1 MACEQKGMSMS
12 VAMRSI
18 PLVDLRAQLEPLREE
33 ILCEIGQVLDS
44 MELLLGPNTR
54 SFEDEFAAYCG
65 VRHGIAVSNGT
76 DALHLA
82 LRAAGIG
89 PGDEV
94 VTVPNTFAATVEAIE
109 LAGARASLV
118 DIDPATGNLDPARL
132 QSALTPNTRAIIPVH
147 LHGHPA
153 DADGIRAVAGERGL
167 RVIEDACQAHG
178 ARYKD
183 RPVGSLGDL
192 ACYSFYYS
200 KNLGAYGEGGAV
212 VTDDPDLAERV
223 RLLRSHGSPE
233 KYVHTSFG
241 VNARPDEIQSAI
253 LRVKLRHLDEWNER
267 RRRIAARYSSALAH
281 VVETPTPAAWAT
293 PVFHIYAIRTPNRDR
308 LLDTLRQRGIGAAVH
323 YPIPIHHQPAYRHV
337 RLDPRGLE
345 HAERWCRETLSL
357 PIYPELTDDDV
368 DYVIDAVYQFH
379 R

>member
-33 ILCEIGQVLDS
+33 LLCEIGQVLDS

-153 DADGIRAVAGERGL
+153 DSDGIRAVAGERGL

-337 RLDPRGLE
+337 RLDPGGLE

>member
-33 ILCEIGQVLDS
+33 LLCEIGQVLDS

-109 LAGARASLV
+109 LAGARAILV

>member
-1 MACEQKGMSMS
+1 MSMS
-12 VAMRSI
+12 VAIRSI
-18 PLVDLRAQLEPLREE
+18 PLVDLRAQLAPLREE
-33 ILCEIGQVLDS
+33 LLLEIGQVLDS
-44 MELLLGPNTR
+44 MDLFLGPNTR

-109 LAGARASLV
+109 LAGARAILV
-118 DIDPATGNLDPARL
+118 DINPVTGNLDPDRL
-132 QSALTPNTRAIIPVH
+132 ESALTPKTRAIIPVH

-153 DADGIRAVAGERGL
+153 DADGIRAVADRREL

-233 KYVHTSFG
+233 KYVHMSFG

-267 RRRIAARYSSALAH
+267 RRRIAARYSGALAH
-281 VVETPTPAAWAT
+281 LVETPMPAAWAT

-308 LLDTLRQRGIGAAVH
+308 LLDALRQRGIGAAVH

-337 RLDPRGLE
+337 RLDPHGLV

-368 DYVIDAVYQFH
+368 DYVIDAVHQFH

>member
-18 PLVDLRAQLEPLREE
+18 PLVDLRAQLAPLREE
-33 ILCEIGQVLDS
+33 LLCEIGQVLDS

-153 DADGIRAVAGERGL
+153 DADGIRVVADQRGL

-337 RLDPRGLE
+337 RLDPGGLE

>member
-33 ILCEIGQVLDS
+33 LLCEIGQVLDS